1 MAGLP
6 RTAPTLSRMSRSS
19 RADLTAFRRVLCAE
33 HTEVA
38 VSDLDGV
45 LRRFDP
51 TLWTDLADLTGLPA
65 PTVFGAILGS
75 PALHDVVR
83 GRVTHA
89 QWRAR
94 ATRDMR
100 AEGASS
106 AAAQRAVEIWATTP
120 ATVDREVQGV
130 LDDARDHG
138 MAVFVFTNGTDRVR
152 AEIEELGLSAQVGAD
167 GTHLLN
173 SVDFG
178 AAKPEQRAYAAAHAS
193 IEHVLG
199 RRVEHRAVV
208 FLDDSPSHVRGAE
221 AFGWRAVLHRAD

>member
-1 MAGLP
+1 
-6 RTAPTLSRMSRSS
+6 MSRSS
-19 RADLTAFRRVLCAE
+19 RADLTVFRRALEAE
-33 HTEVA
+33 GTEVA

-75 PALHDVVR
+75 PFLHDVVR
-83 GRVTHA
+83 GRATHA

-94 ATRDMR
+94 AEQDLQ
-100 AEGASS
+100 AEGATAG
-106 AAAQRAVEIWATTP
+106 AARRAVETWSETP
-120 ATVDREVQGV
+120 ATVDREVQGI
-130 LDDARDHG
+130 LDTARDRG
-138 MAVFVFTNGTDRVR
+138 IDVFVFTNGTDRVR
-152 AEIEELGLSAQVGAD
+152 AEIDQLGLAPQLGAD
-167 GTHLLN
+167 GSHLLN
-173 SVDFG
+173 SADFG